1 MNRLARIS
9 LWVPVFLICGWTQVA
24 KEVNKEYA
32 TPEGRARI
40 AQSLEDHHRK
50 DRLNPAAMV
59 AALDIRPGS
68 TVADVGTG
76 VGLMLPYLAKAVGS
90 GGHVIAEDIQ
100 QDFLDRA
107 RSRAQSEKLANV
119 TFVAGTERNPK
130 LPESQVDVVLVLDS
144 YHHFDYPE
152 DMLAHIGRAL
162 KPDGRLAIID
172 FYRYRRGPKD
182 NDMSTH
188 VRAEKDEVLREI
200 QANGYKLVSEQEHG
214 TNQYI
219 IIFQN
224 MNKGR

>member
-1 MNRLARIS
+1 MHRLGK
-9 LWVPVFLICGWTQVA
+9 LIALLLFFFVCGWSQVA
-24 KEVNKEYA
+24 KEVNKEYT

-50 DRLNPAAMV
+50 DRLNPPAMIT
-59 AALDIRPGS
+59 ALNIRPGS

-76 VGLMLPYLAKAVGS
+76 VGLMLRYLCEAVGPA
-90 GGHVIAEDIQ
+90 GRVIAQDIQ

-107 RSRAQSEKLANV
+107 RDRAKSEKLANV
-119 TFVAGTERNPK
+119 TFVLGMERDPK
-130 LPESQVDVVLVLDS
+130 LPEGQIDLVFVLDS

-152 DMLAHIGRAL
+152 DMLAHIARSL
-162 KPDGRLAIID
+162 KPDGRLAILD

-200 QANGYKLVSEQEHG
+200 QDNGYELVSQTDHG

-219 IIFQN
+219 LTF
-224 MNKGR
+224 KKK